1 MQIQNLEELAGWC
14 WTLTIQIQAQIQ
26 TQTQKQTQIQIIQ
39 LTNTIDYFR
48 TEPHHRLVHDYDHND
63 VDHDN
68 HGDVDRAD
76 DDKELFVQAIKDQ
89 LHSAEGLSIH
99 GILQG
104 DVRIAFSFSFIL
116 AISIYHLL

>member
-1 MQIQNLEELAGWC
+1 MRSWQGGVGHLQ
-14 WTLTIQIQAQIQ
+14 IQIQAQIQ
-26 TQTQKQTQIQIIQ
+26 TQTQTQKQTQIQTIQ

-48 TEPHHRLVHDYDHND
+48 TESHHRLDHDYDHNS

-68 HGDVDRAD
+68 HGDVDHD
-76 DDKELFVQAIKDQ
+76 DDDQDLFVQAIKDQ

-104 DVRIAFSFSFIL
+104 DIQIDSIFPFIL
-116 AISIYHLL
+116 AISTYHLL